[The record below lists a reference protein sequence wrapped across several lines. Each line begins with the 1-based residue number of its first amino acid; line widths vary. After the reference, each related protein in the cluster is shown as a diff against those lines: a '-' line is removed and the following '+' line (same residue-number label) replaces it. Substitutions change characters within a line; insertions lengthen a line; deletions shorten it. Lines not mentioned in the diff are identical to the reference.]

1 MLLDCISWQWDYDG
15 RNIVMLRF
23 DSYLHT
29 CYMCPH
35 MCVHVARGP
44 PHVRTCAYSTCY
56 MWPHMCL
63 HVARGPPHVR
73 TVHVHV
79 APHVRACQD
88 EQLRKPFASQLRSD
102 HFAGLNY

>member
-1 MLLDCISWQWDYDG
+1 MLSDCVSWQWDYDG

-35 MCVHVARGP
+35 MWVHIARGP
-44 PHVRTCAYSTCY
+44 PHVRI
-56 MWPHMCL
+56 
-63 HVARGPPHVR
+63 
-73 TVHVHV
+73 VHVHV